1 MLIITQSNVSPIG
14 QKQSKLNLYKKGG
27 LFLAVALSASLL
39 TACGGGGGTTTST
52 TSGTPTTTGG
62 TTTTTG
68 GTTTTTGGT
77 TTGGTTTGGTTTGG
91 TTTAAK
97 TFTKLN
103 LTGAVYVA
111 DGVQTLGCVKDSQTN
126 KFWEVKTNA
135 AVATSSDFRDVDYG
149 YRWGT
154 AGSTAGTP
162 AGSSAG
168 AANTCSGVTKCN
180 PESYVTAANA
190 MNGGQGLCGK
200 KTWRMPT
207 ADELMGLLDTS
218 KAAPPY
224 IYSDVG
230 NVAWDSSDTDG
241 RPFVFAYWSSTPVP
255 NVTGQ
260 YYAVSFSNKLT
271 NGQKKEH
278 GVTGTNVPDH
288 LRLIAD

>member
-1 MLIITQSNVSPIG
+1 MLTTAQSNV
-14 QKQSKLNLYKKGG
+14 NLYKKSG

-39 TACGGGGGTTTST
+39 TACGGGGGTTTVT
-52 TSGTPTTTGG
+52 ADTTPTTTTPTTP
-62 TTTTTG
+62 TTTTPTTP
-68 GTTTTTGGT
+68 TTTTPT
-77 TTGGTTTGGTTTGG
+77 TP
-91 TTTAAK
+91 AAK

-103 LTGAVYVA
+103 LTGAAYVA
-111 DGVQTLGCVKDSQTN
+111 DGVQTLGCVQDSQTK

-135 AVATSSDFRDVDYG
+135 AVTASSDFRDVDYG

-162 AGSSAG
+162 ATSSAG
-168 AANTCSGVTKCN
+168 ATNTCSGLTKCN
-180 PESYVTAANA
+180 PESYVAAVNA
-190 MNGGQGLCGK
+190 MNSGQGLCGK

-224 IYSDVG
+224 IYADLG
-230 NVAWDSSDTDG
+230 NVAWASSDTDG

-255 NVTGQ
+255 NMTGQ

-278 GVTGTNVPDH
+278 GVTGTNVADYI
-288 LRLIAD
+288 RLIAD